1 MPKTRVLFCIPNM
14 VIGGVEFVFVRTLTE
29 LLKDNDLEI
38 SVIFS
43 SPLTEPVFVDWFN
56 NHPQIQTHIAFPLCQ
71 WFESFKDKCRCF
83 PLKQIRKLIFSI
95 YKNFKRIQLAHSDF
109 IKKQDVIIDYANF
122 GFVKEIRHIHKPKI
136 TWVHGSINY
145 FNNNK
150 FYDKTKY
157 YDKIVVLSESIKQDL
172 SQQYPDIA
180 DKLVHIYN
188 PINLSEIMTKS
199 AHAAVPSGCYF
210 ACVSRL
216 DYDKD
221 IETLLYAFEKFW
233 LSENKP
239 NVKLYII
246 GGGTKENEFKAC
258 SATLK
263 SGKHIVF
270 TGKQSNPFGYMRG
283 AMAHILSSY
292 NEGLPTVLIE
302 TAAVGT
308 LNISSNCKS
317 GPAEILMHGRA
328 GVLFEPGNAEELAC
342 IMSDVYAGRIDADKL
357 IRNGTTGL
365 SRFTP
370 DSIIPQI
377 TKLIRE
383 VK

>member
-29 LLKDNDLEI
+29 LLKNKDLEI

-43 SPLTEPVFVDWFN
+43 SPLSEPVFVDWFN

-71 WFESFKDKCRCF
+71 WFESLKDKCRCF

-109 IKKQDVIIDYANF
+109 IKKQDVIIDYASF
-122 GFVKEIRHIHKPKI
+122 GFIKEIRHIHKPKI
-136 TWVHGSINY
+136 TWVHCSINY

-172 SQQYPDIA
+172 AQQYPEIA
-180 DKLVHIYN
+180 NKLVRIYN
-188 PINLSEIMTKS
+188 PINLDEIISKS
-199 AHAAVPSGCYF
+199 ASAFTPTGQYF
-210 ACVSRL
+210 SCVSRL
-216 DYDKD
+216 GHDKD
-221 IETLLYAFEKFW
+221 IDTVLRAFEKFW
-233 LSENKP
+233 VSENRP
-239 NVKLYII
+239 DVKLYIV
-246 GGGTKENEFKAC
+246 GGGETENKLKAFAGKLQ
-258 SATLK
+258 SAK
-263 SGKHIVF
+263 NIIF
-270 TGKQSNPFGYMRG
+270 TGKQPNPFGYMRG
-283 AMAHILSSY
+283 AIAHILSSY

-302 TAAVGT
+302 AAAVGT

-317 GPAEILMHGRA
+317 GPAEILMNGRA
-328 GVLFEPGNAEELAC
+328 GVLFEPGNVDELAQ
-342 IMSDVYAGRIDADKL
+342 IMSDVYAKRIDADTM
-357 IRNGTTGL
+357 IANGTAGL

-377 TKLIRE
+377 TKLIKD

>member
-1 MPKTRVLFCIPNM
+1 M

-29 LLKDNDLEI
+29 LLKNKDLEI

-43 SPLTEPVFVDWFN
+43 SPLSEPVFVDWFN

-71 WFESFKDKCRCF
+71 WFESLKDKCRCF

-109 IKKQDVIIDYANF
+109 IKKQDVIIDYASF
-122 GFVKEIRHIHKPKI
+122 GFIKEIRHIHKPKI
-136 TWVHGSINY
+136 TWVHCSINY

-172 SQQYPDIA
+172 AQQYPEIA
-180 DKLVHIYN
+180 NKLVRIYN
-188 PINLSEIMTKS
+188 PINLDEIISKS
-199 AHAAVPSGCYF
+199 ASAFTPTGQYF
-210 ACVSRL
+210 SCVSRL
-216 DYDKD
+216 GHDKD
-221 IETLLYAFEKFW
+221 IDTVLRAFEKFW
-233 LSENKP
+233 VSENRP
-239 NVKLYII
+239 DVKLYIV
-246 GGGTKENEFKAC
+246 GGGETENKLKAFAGKLQ
-258 SATLK
+258 SAK
-263 SGKHIVF
+263 NIIF
-270 TGKQSNPFGYMRG
+270 TGKQPNPFGYMRG
-283 AMAHILSSY
+283 AIAHILSSY

-302 TAAVGT
+302 AAAVGT

-317 GPAEILMHGRA
+317 GPAEILMNGRA
-328 GVLFEPGNAEELAC
+328 GVLFEPGNVDELAQ
-342 IMSDVYAGRIDADKL
+342 IMSDVYAKRIDADTM
-357 IRNGTTGL
+357 IANGTAGL

-377 TKLIRE
+377 TKLIKD